1 MREKMNVM
9 VEKKNGKGIGAK
21 RFAVEVLILCL
32 AFSLC
37 ACGKKDKYVGTW
49 IGTQGTILVLNKD
62 GSSYYKELDE
72 QETSVGTWE
81 LEDEQIIVEECMDY
95 EIYAN
100 CGKDAE
106 SLLFQA
112 DSSRWNDELFVKSK

>member
-21 RFAVEVLILCL
+21 RFAVGVLILCL

-49 IGTQGTILVLNKD
+49 IGTQGTILVLNKEWKQLLQRIGTSRKHPWGLGSWKTSRSLWKNVWIMRFMRTVEKMQNHYCSKQILPD
-62 GSSYYKELDE
+62 GTMNYL
-72 QETSVGTWE
+72 
-81 LEDEQIIVEECMDY
+81 
-95 EIYAN
+95 
-100 CGKDAE
+100 
-106 SLLFQA
+106 
-112 DSSRWNDELFVKSK
+112 

>member
-21 RFAVEVLILCL
+21 RFVVGVLILCL

-95 EIYAN
+95 EILRTVEKMQNHY
-100 CGKDAE
+100 C
-106 SLLFQA
+106 
-112 DSSRWNDELFVKSK
+112 SKQILPDGTMNYL